1 MINKQKKKV
10 STNRRKE
17 RIRYKL
23 QANSDRPRLVFNRTN
38 RFLIAQVI
46 DDAKGATVAF
56 AISSEKDFPE
66 KGTNRK
72 SKASAVQLGKII
84 AQRAI
89 AKGIKE
95 VMLDRSGLLYHGRV
109 AAFAD
114 SAREGGLQF

>member
-1 MINKQKKKV
+1 MKNNDKKRN

-17 RIRYKL
+17 RIRFKL
-23 QANSDRPRLVFNRTN
+23 RSNSDRPRLVFNKTN

-46 DDAKGATVAF
+46 DDSKGATVAF

-66 KGTNRK
+66 KGANRK
-72 SKASAVQLGKII
+72 SKASAGHLGKII
-84 AQRAI
+84 AQRAV